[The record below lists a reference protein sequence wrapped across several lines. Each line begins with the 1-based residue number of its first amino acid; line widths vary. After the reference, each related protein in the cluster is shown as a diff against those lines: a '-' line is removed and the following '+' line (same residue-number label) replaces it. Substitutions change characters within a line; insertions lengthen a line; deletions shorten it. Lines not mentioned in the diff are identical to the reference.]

1 MASIQC
7 KTEIPSIEGLKEN
20 EVTVGREFFLACE
33 GDFPKD
39 LVQEKLSFVLKPEQ
53 KYSIQL
59 LNFEFRSPT
68 KADIKVTAYKAG
80 NIQFQDLQ
88 VTDGSQTLSLGPVQ
102 YVVQTVIQQ
111 PQSGPGQQPV
121 KQEPYGPIG
130 PASMSVPM
138 LYVAILAAVVG
149 LVILIF
155 AGKIYRI
162 VQRRNMLERLKEHD
176 SALSPLAQFHQNLR
190 RLQRTNTVFF
200 GGKAEKADIKEC
212 LDETY
217 KMLNLFLTRTYQVPA
232 MEWSHR
238 LVLKDIRK
246 YHPHVYLEHASDL
259 ESLFKEYDRGIQDK
273 ENLKEEDVL
282 MITKHCRLLVE
293 KMERMS

>member
-1 MASIQC
+1 MITIQC
-7 KTEIPSIEGLKEN
+7 KTEIPPIEGLKEN
-20 EVTVGREFFLACE
+20 ELTVGREFFLACE

-53 KYSIQL
+53 KYQIHL
-59 LNFEFRSPT
+59 LSFEFRSQT
-68 KADIKVTAYKAG
+68 KADLKVTSYKTG

-88 VTDGSQTLSLGPVQ
+88 ITDGNQTLSLGPVQ
-102 YVVQTVIQQ
+102 YGVQTVLSQSEPGRQQ
-111 PQSGPGQQPV
+111 A

-130 PASMSVPM
+130 PASLPVPM
-138 LYVAILAAVVG
+138 LYWAILSGLIG
-149 LVILIF
+149 LVVALF

-162 VQRRNMLERLKEHD
+162 IQRRNMLERLKEHD

-190 RLQRTNTVFF
+190 RIQRTNTVFF
-200 GGKAEKADIKEC
+200 GGKAEKADIKQC

-217 KMLNLFLTRTYQVPA
+217 RMLNLYLTRRFQVPA

-238 LVLKDIRK
+238 LVLKDIKK
-246 YHPHVYLEHASDL
+246 YHSKIYMEHSSELEK
-259 ESLFKEYDRGIQDK
+259 LFKELDRGIQDK

-282 MITKHCRLLVE
+282 MITKHCRLLIE
-293 KMERMS
+293 KMERPI